1 MKFFGIE
8 FTKAAKRKPAVPIGA
23 VSVGVPGGGSFIRE
37 PFTGAWSQ
45 SKELSTRDGMLA
57 SSAVYA
63 CVDLISSD
71 VSKLRIK
78 YVKLTNGVWQE
89 FTAPR
94 YTKLMKKPNA
104 YQTRAQ
110 FIKQWVASK
119 LQWGNTY
126 VLIRRDA
133 TGSPVALE
141 VLNPKY
147 VVPLVAP
154 DESVYYQITMSPLQ
168 VSPLEA
174 YTVPARDIIH
184 DRGVCSWHPL
194 IGMSPL
200 TACAASVLT
209 ATNIGTNS
217 AAFFA
222 NAARPSG
229 VLTTP
234 HKISDEVAGRLKAY
248 WAEKF
253 TGSNAGSVAV
263 LGDDLKYQAM
273 SMSAADSQVIEQL
286 NFSVEDVARCFHVPL
301 QKIGATSGSSVA
313 KSNEINEA
321 AYYSDCLQAHIE
333 NIECL
338 LDDALAVPDD
348 SGFEM
353 DIDGLVRMDGTALI
367 DSLTKATGAGILAID
382 EARAKLGYMP
392 TTGGDTP
399 YLQQQ
404 NYSLA
409 ALAKRDAA
417 GPPPTAGAAPPAP
430 AGDKPQE
437 APKDGSA

>member
-1 MKFFGIE
+1 MRFFGIE

-37 PFTGAWSQ
+37 AFTGDWQ
-45 SKELSTRDGMLA
+45 KSKSLSTRDGMLA
-57 SSAVYA
+57 NSAVYA

-78 YVKLTNGVWQE
+78 YVKLITGVWQE
-89 FTAPR
+89 ASAPR
-94 YTKLMKKPNA
+94 YAKLVNKPNA

-200 TACAASVLT
+200 TACAASVLM
-209 ATNIGTNS
+209 GTSISENS
-217 AAFFA
+217 SSFFA

-229 VLTTP
+229 VLSAP
-234 HKISDEVAGRLKAY
+234 GKISPEVAARLKEY
-248 WAEKF
+248 WDTNF
-253 TGSNAGSVAV
+253 TGSNSGKTAV
-263 LGDDLKYQAM
+263 LGDDLKYMAM

-286 NFSVEDVARCFHVPL
+286 QFSVEDVARCFHVPL
-301 QKIGATSGSSVA
+301 QKIGANSGSSVA
-313 KSNEINEA
+313 KSNEINEG

-348 SGFEM
+348 SGFEF
-353 DIDGLVRMDGTALI
+353 DIDGLLRMDGAALVA
-367 DSLTKATGAGILAID
+367 SLAVAVGAGLMKID
-382 EARAKLGYMP
+382 EGRAKMGLSP
-392 TTGGDTP
+392 VEGGNTP
-399 YLQQQ
+399 YLQVQ

-417 GPPPTAGAAPPAP
+417 GPPVTPGAAPA
-430 AGDKPQE
+430 DNKPQE